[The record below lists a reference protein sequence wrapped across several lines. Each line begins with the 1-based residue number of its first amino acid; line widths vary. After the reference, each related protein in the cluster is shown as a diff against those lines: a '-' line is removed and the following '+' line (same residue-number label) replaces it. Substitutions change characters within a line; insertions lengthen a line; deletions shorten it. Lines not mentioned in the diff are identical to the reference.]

1 MVDVL
6 GMLADGVVVAVAWVM
21 TTVVEGKGVVVRPA
35 PVNVVL
41 VLGDRLEEGV
51 ELAEAVVLEVPGLV
65 EVGLPEVEL
74 AGGEGVLPPVKYPG
88 GGTAFDGSLSLPIPQ
103 GIA

>member
-1 MVDVL
+1 LVDVL

-41 VLGDRLEEGV
+41 VLGDKLEEGV

-74 AGGEGVLPPVKYPG
+74 LPPVKYPG